1 MDIDEFGLPRF
12 SRTAGRDVL
21 PLPARDD
28 IRMVSSANIFQAGEH
43 EIAIYHGDSVYSLKI
58 TKLGKLVLNK

>member
-1 MDIDEFGLPRF
+1 MDIDDFGLPQT
-12 SRTAGRDVL
+12 SCAAQGHALSLPSHDDV
-21 PLPARDD
+21 RK
-28 IRMVSSANIFQAGEH
+28 VSSADIFQDGEH